1 MDASKK
7 TPKED
12 PLTFEEAFRQLQA
25 IVTSLDSGQGG
36 LEESLASF
44 EEGMRLLKLCRDKL
58 DGASRRIELLK
69 GMSEQGEPV
78 LAEFDEEGLCSQA
91 DVAGRQTPLKT
102 RSSTNNSKRSEPSKQ
117 DSLFLLDDEQ
127 IDSDEENPRKN
138 G

>member
-12 PLTFEEAFRQLQA
+12 SPTFEEAYRQLQT

-69 GMSEQGEPV
+69 GRNEQGEPI
-78 LAEFDEEGLCSQA
+78 LAELDEEGLSSQT

-102 RSSTNNSKRSEPSKQ
+102 RSVANNSKRPEPSKQ
-117 DSLFLLDDEQ
+117 ESLFLLDGEQ
-127 IDSDEENPRKN
+127 IESGEDNP
-138 G
+138 